1 MTTDP
6 TTEKSSTG
14 EFVPVCALADLVDGQ
29 PHKVDVAGTAVA
41 LVLTE
46 GQVFA
51 INDICSHGQVS
62 LSEGEVEGCALEC
75 WLHGSQFDL
84 RTGHPL
90 SLPATD
96 PVPVY
101 PVQID
106 DGTVLVAVQE
116 Q

>member
-6 TTEKSSTG
+6 TTDAATG
-14 EFVPVCALADLVDGQ
+14 AFVPVCALADLVDGQ
-29 PHKVDVAGTAVA
+29 PRKVDVGGTAVA
-41 LVLTE
+41 VVLTE
-46 GQVFA
+46 GEVFA

-62 LSEGEVEGCALEC
+62 LSEGEVDGCALEC

-84 RTGHPL
+84 RTGRPL

>member
-1 MTTDP
+1 VSSDP
-6 TTEKSSTG
+6 TTQDAPG
-14 EFVPVCALADLVDGQ
+14 FVAVCALADLVDGQ
-29 PHKVDVAGTAVA
+29 PRKVEVAGVAVA

-46 GQVFA
+46 GQVYA

-84 RTGHPL
+84 RTGRPL